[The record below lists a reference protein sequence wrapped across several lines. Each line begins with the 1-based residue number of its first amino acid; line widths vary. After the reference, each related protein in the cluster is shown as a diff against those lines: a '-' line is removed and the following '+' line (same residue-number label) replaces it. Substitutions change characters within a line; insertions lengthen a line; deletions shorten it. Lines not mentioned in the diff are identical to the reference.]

1 MNEDRLETNGI
12 CGRRS
17 ILLVD
22 DDIELAQ
29 MLCEYLE
36 PEDYAVAV
44 AHCGAQAEALLAE
57 AEFDITLLDL
67 MLPDASGLDI
77 LKRLRAR
84 SARPVIM
91 FTAHGSEPDRVRG
104 LEQGADDYLAKPF
117 SPRELKARIQAVL
130 RRFHCVPD
138 AALPGLV
145 VAGPLTYD
153 PVSGRTSIAGRNVTL
168 TGAEQRILEVLMR
181 AYGRVVSREAIGQQ
195 ALGRQPGPF
204 DRSVETHIS
213 SLRRK
218 LGLDS
223 GEVGVKVRNL
233 RGQGYVLGMHDAT

>member
-1 MNEDRLETNGI
+1 MNDTADTNS
-12 CGRRS
+12 GRPS

-22 DDIELAQ
+22 DDIELTQ
-29 MLCEYLE
+29 MLREYLE
-36 PEDYAVAV
+36 PDDYVVTAV
-44 AHCGAQAEALLAE
+44 HSGAQAETLLAQQD
-57 AEFDITLLDL
+57 FDMALLDL
-67 MLPDASGLDI
+67 MLPDTTGLEI
-77 LKRLRAR
+77 LQRFRAR

-91 FTAHGSEPDRVRG
+91 FTAHGSEPDRVQG

-130 RRFHCVPD
+130 RRFHRVPD
-138 AALPGLV
+138 TPRPGPV

-153 PVSGRTSIAGRNVTL
+153 PVSGRTSIDGRSVTL
-168 TGAEQRILEVLMR
+168 TGAEQRILEILMR
-181 AYGRVVSREAIGQQ
+181 AYGRVVSRETIGQQ

-218 LGLDS
+218 LGLDNCAA
-223 GEVGVKVRNL
+223 GLQVRNL
-233 RGQGYVLGMHDAT
+233 RGHGYVLGGQAEAS